1 MPKQHHPAVAVIM
14 SVYKSDMLDNF
25 RDAIESILKQDY
37 PNITVFYF
45 GDGPLQSEVN
55 NYIMDLSVRY
65 NKMSPTVRKCRACI
79 RLNSLY
85 RCCIK

>member
-1 MPKQHHPAVAVIM
+1 MTMDLDMPKQHHPAVAVIM

-45 GDGPLQSEVN
+45 V
-55 NYIMDLSVRY
+55 MDLFSQR
-65 NKMSPTVRKCRACI
+65 
-79 RLNSLY
+79 
-85 RCCIK
+85 